1 MEADATLK
9 GQVAMT
15 PRLNIHTASPEAA
28 KAMLAVENA
37 THDLTIG
44 PALRMLI
51 KMRVSQINGCAY
63 CLDMHA
69 PEALK
74 AGVTQQQLDVLAAWR
89 ESPAFD
95 ARERAALGW
104 ADTLTRIEATG
115 APDADYAALAEAFYV
130 TVAPH
135 NPMGPLATAVNLH
148 FSAACAN
155 FKILEYRLPHGAAYT
170 GHGLSDSADGAGY
183 VKDPYLPVDGH
194 LDLRPDRPGWG
205 VEIDEEY
212 LKTDR
217 YVHWERKLP
226 MRPDGSTGYC

>member
-15 PRLNIHTASPEAA
+15 PRLNMHTASPEAA

-37 THDLTIG
+37 THNLTIG

-104 ADTLTRIEATG
+104 ADALTRIEATG
-115 APDADYAALAEAFYV
+115 APEADHAALAEAFSKEEQV
-130 TVAPH
+130 DLTLIINVINAW
-135 NPMGPLATAVNLH
+135 NRFAVGFRTQH
-148 FSAACAN
+148 PARKARDAA
-155 FKILEYRLPHGAAYT
+155 
-170 GHGLSDSADGAGY
+170 
-183 VKDPYLPVDGH
+183 
-194 LDLRPDRPGWG
+194 
-205 VEIDEEY
+205 
-212 LKTDR
+212 
-217 YVHWERKLP
+217 
-226 MRPDGSTGYC
+226 